1 MSSCYVNLTV
11 DITKLPQF
19 DKIKEISDLVN
30 IILADDVD
38 FGYKK
43 NVIQLTFDNK
53 TYYFRVNKIKRSSYI
68 EKIEFF
74 GYNLKKK
81 KGLFMFILHTKN

>member
-1 MSSCYVNLTV
+1 MSPCYVNLTADV
-11 DITKLPQF
+11 TKLPQF
-19 DKIKEISDLVN
+19 DKIKEILDLVN
-30 IILADDVD
+30 AILADDVD
-38 FGYKK
+38 FRYKK
-43 NVIQLTFDNK
+43 NVIQLK
-53 TYYFRVNKIKRSSYI
+53 TYYFRVNKIRRSSYI

>member
-1 MSSCYVNLTV
+1 MSSRYVNLTV
-11 DITKLPQF
+11 DVTKLPQF

-30 IILADDVD
+30 TILADDVD